1 MTTNHQTYIINNI
14 EEARRVLDAYFDGQ
28 STLAEEEALKR
39 YLLALAELPVGMEE
53 DARLFMDLEGL
64 SASWQRQQQE
74 EAEQLVP
81 EGMDSRLEATLLR
94 LEQQEQP
101 TLRPETNVNSAQLRI
116 GEKPPRIGFRWTR
129 LAAACVALVVVVT
142 AGIRF
147 YTTGTESQP
156 LFTDTCSTPQEAE
169 IQLNRALAMLNSK
182 SQSGLEQVSDHLE
195 TFTASNRDISRFIQ
209 FD

>member
-1 MTTNHQTYIINNI
+1 ML
-14 EEARRVLDAYFDGQ
+14 EAYFEGQ

-39 YLLALAELPVGMEE
+39 YLLALSELPVGMEE

-64 SASWQRQQQE
+64 SASWQHQQE
-74 EAEQLVP
+74 EVENLVP

-94 LEQQEQP
+94 LEQQEQQSF
-101 TLRPETNVNSAQLRI
+101 RPEINADSAQLRI
-116 GEKPPRIGFRWTR
+116 GEKPPCIGFRWTR
-129 LAAACVALVVVVT
+129 LAAACVALAVVVT
-142 AGIRF
+142 AGIRI
-147 YTTGTESQP
+147 YSSGTESQP

>member
-1 MTTNHQTYIINNI
+1 MTTTNRPYIINNI
-14 EEARRVLDAYFDGQ
+14 EEARRVLEAYFEGQ

-39 YLLALAELPVGMEE
+39 YLLALSELPVGMEE

-64 SASWQRQQQE
+64 SASWQHQQE
-74 EAEQLVP
+74 DVENLVP

-94 LEQQEQP
+94 LEQQEQQS
-101 TLRPETNVNSAQLRI
+101 LRPEINADSAQLRI

-129 LAAACVALVVVVT
+129 LAAACVALAVVVT
-142 AGIRF
+142 AGIRI
-147 YTTGTESQP
+147 YSSGTESQP

-182 SQSGLEQVSDHLE
+182 SQSGLEQVSEHLE

>member
-1 MTTNHQTYIINNI
+1 MTTTNRPYIINNI
-14 EEARRVLDAYFDGQ
+14 EEARRVLEAYFEGQ

-39 YLLALAELPVGMEE
+39 YLLALSELPVGMEE

-64 SASWQRQQQE
+64 STSWQHQQE
-74 EAEQLVP
+74 EAENLVP

-94 LEQQEQP
+94 LEQQEQQS
-101 TLRPETNVNSAQLRI
+101 LRPEINADSAQLRI

-129 LAAACVALVVVVT
+129 LAAACVALAVVVT
-142 AGIRF
+142 AGIRI
-147 YTTGTESQP
+147 YSSGTESQP